1 MARTNLP
8 WICVMT
14 RVKNGDALAV
24 QASREQTSVSR
35 AVSDKDR
42 EETSVPASKELE
54 ATADRASR
62 PVGALRCDVGQS
74 SRVVQDVSKVDFTGK
89 FKSLAGSD
97 SSAFNESLVHQ
108 TFKSLPWA
116 KVEVEDRARLAEAM
130 TGAMKGIAPRDEI
143 EGMLSALLVALHF
156 AVLES
161 LRCAHIDDQLPT
173 VRWAALNQANK
184 GARTVVTV
192 AEALNR
198 YRGKVQQKVRV
209 EHVHVNH
216 GGQAIVGSIET
227 GNGSK
232 TKSPRKRGAG
242 KPIAD

>member
-1 MARTNLP
+1 
-8 WICVMT
+8 MT
-14 RVKNGDALAV
+14 HCENADALAV
-24 QASREQTSVSR
+24 QVSGDQTSVSR
-35 AVSDKDR
+35 AVSYKDR
-42 EETSVPASKELE
+42 EETSVPASKSLE
-54 ATADRASR
+54 PIGDRASE
-62 PVGALRCDVGQS
+62 S
-74 SRVVQDVSKVDFTGK
+74 SRVVRVSKVDITGK

-97 SSAFNESLVHQ
+97 SSAFNESLIEHV
-108 TFKSLPWA
+108 FKSLPWEN
-116 KVEVEDRARLAEAM
+116 VEVEDRARLAEAM

-198 YRGKVQQKVRV
+198 CRGKVQQKVRV